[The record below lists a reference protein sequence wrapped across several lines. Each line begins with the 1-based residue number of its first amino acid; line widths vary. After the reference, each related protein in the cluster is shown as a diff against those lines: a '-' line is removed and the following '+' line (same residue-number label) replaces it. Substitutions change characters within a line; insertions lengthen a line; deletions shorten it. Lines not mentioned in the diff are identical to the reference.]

1 MYRGKDF
8 LPPTVASALAERQ
21 EMTKQIQDVEE
32 KVRVGPTAVLVAEE
46 KEMAGHG
53 AKPVD
58 EEKEVGGLEAVPVA
72 EKKEVRGPEEAAV
85 PMTEEKEALAGSL
98 AEFYEAQ
105 ARWGIHISAE
115 EREKMIEEASRAK
128 RAKVIRRLEHKAAIV
143 STSCLVFNWNIIFG

>member
-32 KVRVGPTAVLVAEE
+32 KVRGGPAAVPVAEE
-46 KEMAGHG
+46 KEAVAG
-53 AKPVD
+53 
-58 EEKEVGGLEAVPVA
+58 
-72 EKKEVRGPEEAAV
+72 
-85 PMTEEKEALAGSL
+85 TL

-105 ARWGIHISAE
+105 ARWGTDISAE

-128 RAKVIRRLEHKAAIV
+128 RARVIGRLEHKIAIV
-143 STSCLVFNWNIIFG
+143 SMSYLMYDELECHSG